1 MNAGVE
7 LRLARVKRGLS
18 REDLSSRTK
27 ITPLMLEAIED
38 LRVDRLPAPVYLRG
52 FLRSY
57 ATEVGLAADVIVDR
71 YLADRDSAS
80 DALTAFNS
88 ETTVLETVGAL
99 KPPVMVALDT
109 FASETALGA
118 AASAL
123 PEPDADETALPV
135 PDGASIP
142 NAIAVPRRAVTRRA
156 LGRIAALAAC
166 LLLVVGS
173 VLLVR
178 LLSSATEPLTRAGTP
193 AAQAAMSPPDV
204 IVARNVATSA
214 VLHA

>member
-57 ATEVGLAADVIVDR
+57 AAEVGLAADTLVDR

-88 ETTVLETVGAL
+88 ETTVLETRSEERRVG
-99 KPPVMVALDT
+99 KEWM
-109 FASETALGA
+109 
-118 AASAL
+118 
-123 PEPDADETALPV
+123 
-135 PDGASIP
+135 
-142 NAIAVPRRAVTRRA
+142 TR
-156 LGRIAALAAC
+156 
-166 LLLVVGS
+166 
-173 VLLVR
+173 VR
-178 LLSSATEPLTRAGTP
+178 
-193 AAQAAMSPPDV
+193 
-204 IVARNVATSA
+204 
-214 VLHA
+214 